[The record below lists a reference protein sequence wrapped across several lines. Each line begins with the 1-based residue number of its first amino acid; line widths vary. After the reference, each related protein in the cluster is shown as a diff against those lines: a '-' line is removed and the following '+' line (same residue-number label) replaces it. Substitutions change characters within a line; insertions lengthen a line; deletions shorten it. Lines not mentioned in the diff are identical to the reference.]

1 MTMAKKSG
9 APKRRGQENK
19 PTGFY
24 GTLQKSKKDAAKR
37 WNEAKK
43 AKDQFKTPDI
53 PSGVYMSRLSNI
65 TQGETSNNKVPY
77 IAFQFTVIRHP
88 EWKGTPLSILHT
100 VEEKKKK
107 DGEVWL
113 TEQEALDNIAIDL
126 QRLGIETEE
135 LDGEELDAAIAEL
148 VADKPVVQVKVKR
161 TQGADGAG
169 YVNARILK
177 VMDEEESE
185 GEEEDDD
192 DVEGD
197 DDGEEALEEEDEEDE
212 EADAPDDDDEEV
224 EEDDDDEDVEEA
236 DEEDGGTDPPEVDDL
251 VKWKAPRSKKMEE
264 FTVTLVNPK
273 TEVVTLNRNR
283 DEKIFKGVPWAE
295 LEYEYDE

>member
-1 MTMAKKSG
+1 MTMAKKAS

-19 PTGFY
+19 PAGFF

-100 VEEKKKK
+100 VDEKKKK

-148 VADKPVVQVKVKR
+148 VADKPVVQVKVNR
-161 TQGADGAG
+161 TKKDGVD
-169 YVNARILK
+169 YVNTRILK
-177 VMDEEESE
+177 VMDEEEGE
-185 GEEEDDD
+185 EEEDDD
-192 DVEGD
+192 DVED
-197 DDGEEALEEEDEEDE
+197 DDGEEAPEEEDVEDE
-212 EADAPDDDDEEV
+212 EADVTDDDDEEV
-224 EEDDDDEDVEEA
+224 EADDDDEDVEEE
-236 DEEDGGTDPPEVDDL
+236 DEEDGDTDPPEVDDL
-251 VKWKAPRSKKMEE
+251 VKWKAPKARKMAE
-264 FTVTLVNPK
+264 FTVTAVNEAK
-273 TEVVTLNRNR
+273 EIVTLKRNS
-283 DEKIFKGVPWAE
+283 DDKVFPKVPWSE

>member
-1 MTMAKKSG
+1 MAK
-9 APKRRGQENK
+9 APPKRRGQASK
-19 PTGFY
+19 PEGFF

-161 TQGADGAG
+161 TKKDGVD
-169 YVNARILK
+169 YVNTRILK
-177 VMDEEESE
+177 VMDEEEGE
-185 GEEEDDD
+185 EEEDDD
-192 DVEGD
+192 DVED
-197 DDGEEALEEEDEEDE
+197 DDGEEAPEEEDVEDE
-212 EADAPDDDDEEV
+212 ETDVTDDDDEEV
-224 EEDDDDEDVEEA
+224 EADDDDEDVEEE
-236 DEEDGGTDPPEVDDL
+236 DEEDGDTDPPEVDDL
-251 VKWKAPRSKKMEE
+251 VKWKAPKARKMAE
-264 FTVTLVNPK
+264 FTVTAVNEAK
-273 TEVVTLNRNR
+273 EIVTLKRNS
-283 DEKIFKGVPWAE
+283 DDKVFPKVPWSE

>member
-1 MTMAKKSG
+1 MAKSP
-9 APKRRGQENK
+9 PKRRGQDSK
-19 PTGFY
+19 PAGFF

-53 PSGVYMSRLSNI
+53 PAGVYMARLSNI

-100 VEEKKKK
+100 VEEKRKKPSGK
-107 DGEVWL
+107 EKVGEVWL

-135 LDGEELDAAIAEL
+135 LDGNELDAAIADL
-148 VADKPVVQVKVKR
+148 VSEKPVIQVKVKR
-161 TQGADGAG
+161 TKGSDGAD
-169 YVNARILK
+169 YVNTRILK
-177 VMDEEESE
+177 LMDEE

-192 DVEGD
+192 DVED
-197 DDGEEALEEEDEEDE
+197 DDGEEAPEEEDVEDE
-212 EADAPDDDDEEV
+212 EADVTDDDDEEV
-224 EEDDDDEDVEEA
+224 EADDDDEDVEEE
-236 DEEDGGTDPPEVDDL
+236 DEEDGDTDPPEVDDL
-251 VKWKAPRSKKMEE
+251 VKWKAPKARKMAE
-264 FTVTLVNPK
+264 FTVTAVNVAK
-273 TEVVTLNRNR
+273 EIVTLKRNS
-283 DEKIFKGVPWAE
+283 DDKVFPKVPWSE

>member
-1 MTMAKKSG
+1 MTMVKKAS

-19 PTGFY
+19 PAGFF

-161 TQGADGAG
+161 TKGADGAD

-177 VMDEEESE
+177 VMDEEEGE
-185 GEEEDDD
+185 EEEDDD
-192 DVEGD
+192 DVED
-197 DDGEEALEEEDEEDE
+197 DDGEEAPEEEDVEDE
-212 EADAPDDDDEEV
+212 EADVTDDEEV
-224 EEDDDDEDVEEA
+224 EADDDDEDVEEE
-236 DEEDGGTDPPEVDDL
+236 DEEDGDTDPPEVDDL
-251 VKWKAPRSKKMEE
+251 VKWKAPKARKMAE
-264 FTVTLVNPK
+264 FTVTAVNEAK
-273 TEVVTLNRNR
+273 EIVTLKRNS
-283 DEKIFKGVPWAE
+283 DDKVFPKVPWSE